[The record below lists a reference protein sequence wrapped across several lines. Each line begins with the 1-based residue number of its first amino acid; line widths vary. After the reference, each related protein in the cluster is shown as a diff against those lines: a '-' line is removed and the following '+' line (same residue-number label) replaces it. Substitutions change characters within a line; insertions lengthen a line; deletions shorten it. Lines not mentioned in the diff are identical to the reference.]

1 MRRRDREVTEESK
14 ICEILEKGKVIHL
27 GLSDGE
33 WPYVIPMNYG
43 YTFEEGTLTFYL
55 HGAKEGYKY
64 EVIRKNP
71 KISFAIECDTEPFA
85 GRTACQY
92 GMAYASIC
100 GRGMAT
106 IVENVEE
113 KCEALTVLMK
123 SQTGGDFE
131 FNEKLVSIVEVI
143 RIDVTEFTAK
153 RRTMPGTEES

>member
-1 MRRRDREVTEESK
+1 MRRRDREVTEESE
-14 ICEILEKGKVIHL
+14 IREILDKGKVIHL

-43 YTFEEGTLTFYL
+43 YTYEDGKLTFYM

-64 EVIRKNP
+64 DVIRKNP
-71 KISFAIECDTEPFA
+71 KISFAIECDVEPFT

-92 GMAYASIC
+92 GVSYASVC
-100 GRGMAT
+100 GRGIASL
-106 IVENVEE
+106 IENVEE

-131 FNEKLVSIVEVI
+131 FNEKLVSIVGVI
-143 RIDVTEFTAK
+143 RVDVTDFSAK
-153 RRTMPGTEES
+153 RRPIPGMEE